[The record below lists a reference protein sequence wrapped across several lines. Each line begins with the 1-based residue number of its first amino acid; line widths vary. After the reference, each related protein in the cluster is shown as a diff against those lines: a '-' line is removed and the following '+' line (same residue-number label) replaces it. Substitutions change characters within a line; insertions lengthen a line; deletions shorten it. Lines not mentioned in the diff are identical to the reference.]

1 VREPGVGADT
11 ATVIEHGEGKAEPAG
26 VGDLA
31 KATDPDNAIAGA
43 EHDEARERRE
53 HPRPGP

>member
-1 VREPGVGADT
+1 
-11 ATVIEHGEGKAEPAG
+11 VIEHCDGKVRPAG
-26 VGDLA
+26 VGNLA